1 MSSSKKVAVVTGANK
16 GIGFYIV
23 QKLCKSFEG
32 DVILTSRDA
41 ERGKEAVKKLEGEG
55 LKPKYHQLDITS
67 DESVTKLKEFLQQE
81 YGGLDALVNNAA
93 IAYKHASTAPPS
105 EQAPA
110 TVGVNFF
117 GSLRVFRSLCP
128 LLRPH
133 SRVVYVSSR
142 AGRIGIVGP
151 PWREK
156 FTSPSLTEE
165 ELCSLMQQFIDD
177 AMEGRLEEKG
187 WPLKFY
193 GMSKVGTTALA
204 IVHAKELSSC
214 GKEDILCNACCPGL
228 CRTDMSSGK
237 GNRSA
242 EEGAETPEHLVLL
255 PPGGPTGEFW
265 GEKRIILWDSTIN

>member
-23 QKLCKSFEG
+23 RKLCKSFEG

-117 GSLRVFRSLCP
+117 GSLRVFRSFCP

-142 AGRIGIVGP
+142 VGDLVGS

-177 AMEGRLEEKG
+177 AIEGRLEEKG

-193 GMSKVGTTALA
+193 RMSKLGRTALA
-204 IVHAKELSSC
+204 KVHARELSSC

-242 EEGAETPEHLVLL
+242 EEGAETPVRLVLL

-265 GEKRIILWDSTIN
+265 VDRKTVPWNADF